1 MLRKVTFSITGE
13 GIVLFFILDSFRF
26 SGKRTAAQRIT
37 QDNNLGLEQNQF
49 LAYNLGLF
57 SSEAVLYVDSIK
69 LGGLSKS
76 WGNKRKDSLSL
87 HLVQCRICRDCE
99 KYCCFPGITGSFR
112 GSKEAGWDS
121 LPLQGIGCN
130 CLNLG
135 ISCYLPWQS
144 SLCRIG
150 CQGWVG

>member
-1 MLRKVTFSITGE
+1 M
-13 GIVLFFILDSFRF
+13 LFFILDSFRF

-76 WGNKRKDSLSL
+76 
-87 HLVQCRICRDCE
+87 
-99 KYCCFPGITGSFR
+99 
-112 GSKEAGWDS
+112 
-121 LPLQGIGCN
+121 
-130 CLNLG
+130 
-135 ISCYLPWQS
+135 
-144 SLCRIG
+144 
-150 CQGWVG
+150 